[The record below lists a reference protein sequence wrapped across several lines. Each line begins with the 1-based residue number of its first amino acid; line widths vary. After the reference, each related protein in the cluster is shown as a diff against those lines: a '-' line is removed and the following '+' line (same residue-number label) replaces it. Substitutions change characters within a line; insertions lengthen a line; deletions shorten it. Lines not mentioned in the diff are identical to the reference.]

1 LENAGQLPL
10 AYVLVVT
17 YGLTEIAERIAAE
30 LGEHVPLLPEEKS
43 HSLPIPPAPLT
54 ACGDWPLLMVMCG
67 IFEGGLD
74 AIARAELKEDEASRG
89 DWGDE
94 DLDIVDASE
103 VVAII
108 LMWRKVNQMK
118 TRVRK
123 VVGT

>member
-1 LENAGQLPL
+1 
-10 AYVLVVT
+10 
-17 YGLTEIAERIAAE
+17 
-30 LGEHVPLLPEEKS
+30 
-43 HSLPIPPAPLT
+43 
-54 ACGDWPLLMVMCG
+54 MVMCG